1 MADFNWSVG
10 FINAG
15 NKYLSAEKF
24 QFKVN
29 ASGNSLRKKQ
39 VWTLEKVSDQEVAI
53 KSCFN
58 RYLGCDKKG
67 TITADSEEIG
77 NDNKF
82 ELLSEL
88 DGRVAI
94 KSVHNRYL
102 AGSFD
107 DLRGADAKE
116 FWTLQ
121 LAMSP
126 QINVR
131 NVNRKTYAHLAED
144 GNEIHVNEQIP
155 WGYDAT
161 ITIEFHSGKYAI
173 RAANAKYL
181 SRTGQLVGTVSD
193 DTLFTLVLRGELVA
207 FRDCKGKY
215 LTALGPNA
223 VMQSRKD
230 TISKD
235 ELFTLEDTNPQ
246 VSLNGSNGKYAS
258 VRLEEVRANQT
269 EVGDNEIFQLEAV
282 DRSDMSGN
290 VKWAICSKNKKYWK
304 PQGPSNVV
312 HNNASDKSDPSCHYS
327 IEWQGPKVS
336 FKASNGQY
344 LAITSNGRL
353 AASSSEITDECKF
366 TFEMVNHPIITLRSE
381 FGFIGAK
388 GAAGTLE
395 CNRSQY
401 DIFLLE
407 CTAGTYSFKSLAGK
421 YWEMEGDSIVVKG
434 ASPLPMHIEL
444 RAHTR
449 MCVVAPNSNYL
460 KSTQNGGFTA
470 TGGTTINSSTL
481 LEY

>member
-10 FINAG
+10 FINEG

-39 VWTLEKVSDQEVAI
+39 VWTLEKVSEQEVAI

-67 TITADSEEIG
+67 TITADSDEVG
-77 NDNKF
+77 DDNKF

-94 KSVHNRYL
+94 KSKHNRYL

-107 DLRGADAKE
+107 DLRGADAKVC
-116 FWTLQ
+116 WTLQ

-126 QINVR
+126 QINIR
-131 NVNRKTYAHLAED
+131 NVNRKTYAHLADD
-144 GNEIHVNEQIP
+144 GNEIHVNEQIA

-161 ITIEFHSGKYAI
+161 ITVEFHSGKYAI

-181 SRTGQLVGTVSD
+181 SRTGQLVGAVSE
-193 DTLFTLVLRGELVA
+193 DTLFTLVFRGGEVA
-207 FRDCKGKY
+207 FRDCRGKY
-215 LTALGPNA
+215 LTAIGPNA

-235 ELFTLEDTNPQ
+235 ELFSLEDTNPQ

-282 DRSDMSGN
+282 DRSDLSGQ
-290 VKWAICSKNKKYWK
+290 VKWAICSKNRKYWK
-304 PQGPSNVV
+304 PQGPSSVV
-312 HNNASDKSDPSCHYS
+312 HNNADNKRDPECQFS
-327 IEWQGPKVS
+327 IEWCGPKVS
-336 FKASNGQY
+336 FKANNGKY
-344 LAITSNGRL
+344 LAITTNGRL
-353 AASSSEITDECKF
+353 AASASEKTDECMF
-366 TFEMVNHPIITLRSE
+366 VLEVVNHPIITLRSE
-381 FGFIGAK
+381 FGFVGQK
-388 GAAGTLE
+388 AGGVLE

-407 CTAGTYSFKSLAGK
+407 CTEGTYSFKSLDGK
-421 YWEMEGDSIVVKG
+421 YWEMVGDTFVVKG
-434 ASPLPMHIEL
+434 TSPIPMFLEL
-444 RAHTR
+444 RGHTR
-449 MCVVAPNSNYL
+449 MCIVAPNKQYI
-460 KSTQNGGFTA
+460 KSAQNGGFTA
-470 TGGTTINSSTL
+470 TGGEVINSSTL
-481 LEY
+481 FEY